1 MLLGRKS
8 YDIAMRKLGYWK
20 MIALGLG
27 DCSIF
32 PCDLFHNKSNM
43 DESLFFHILM
53 QLIID

>member
-8 YDIAMRKLGYWK
+8 YAIAMRKLGYWK

-32 PCDLFHNKSNM
+32 PCDLFHNKSKM
-43 DESLFFHILM
+43 DESLFCHILM
-53 QLIID
+53 QLKID

>member
-8 YDIAMRKLGYWK
+8 YAIAMRKLGYRE

-32 PCDLFHNKSNM
+32 PYLNYVLK
-43 DESLFFHILM
+43 
-53 QLIID
+53 LIIITP